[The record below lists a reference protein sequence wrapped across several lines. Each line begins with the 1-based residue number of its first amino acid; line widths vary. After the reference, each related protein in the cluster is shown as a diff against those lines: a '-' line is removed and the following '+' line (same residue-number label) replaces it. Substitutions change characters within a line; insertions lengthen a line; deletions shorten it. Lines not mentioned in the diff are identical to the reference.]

1 MFFEN
6 HMPFLTAYPG
16 LYSWEQEQ
24 HQEREARLLKSL
36 YPETASKAQRLVER
50 ECDRMEYDGSMMYD
64 EYPDKFMMEH
74 ICQRIEDEMM
84 DEDVRIQERKDSGLS
99 ELIRVLFFNEMYRR
113 RCRHHRCR
121 RYF

>member
-6 HMPFLTAYPG
+6 NMPLFLAYPRWQT
-16 LYSWEQEQ
+16 WEQEQ
-24 HQEREARLLKSL
+24 AQEREVRLLKSF

-74 ICQRIEDEMM
+74 ICQRIEDEMTD
-84 DEDVRIQERKDSGLS
+84 DEIKMQERRESGLS

-113 RCRHHRCR
+113 RCRRSRCR